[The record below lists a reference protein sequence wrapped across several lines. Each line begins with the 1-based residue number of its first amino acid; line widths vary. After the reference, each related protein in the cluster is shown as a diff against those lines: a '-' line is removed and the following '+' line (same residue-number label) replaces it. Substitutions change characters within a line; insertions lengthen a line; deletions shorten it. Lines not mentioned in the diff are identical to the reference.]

1 MAGRLRLWSGYVLFF
16 YVVTHLLNHALGL
29 ISLRVLEAGR
39 TWFVVLWHNPVGQ
52 LALYSALFTHFFLAL
67 WSLYRRRALKLS
79 PWEWTQWGLGAL
91 IIPLGA
97 LHVVGTRLASTLYD
111 VVPGYPYVLA
121 SLLVNGWLDVARQ
134 FALPLVVWLHACIGL
149 HFAWRLKPWYR
160 TWLPALYAF
169 ALLVPVASIAGAGIA
184 LRDFVDLA
192 EQPGVLQEIF
202 DRAHVPPAADVAYL
216 HALSWQLQAAA
227 LVLLVGALG
236 ARPLRDLWERR
247 HGVVHLDYGERRNV
261 DQPTGLSI
269 LEMSRLAGIP
279 HASVCGG
286 RGRCSTCRV
295 RIGGPDRARLP
306 PASPEEHKVL
316 ARVGAPANVRLACQ
330 LRPPPGRYRVTPLL
344 PAGAG
349 PVEAYRRLP
358 QAHGGERYVAI
369 LFADIRG
376 FTSISEGKLPYDV
389 VFLLNRY
396 FRATGHAIEVA
407 GGRVDKFIGDGV
419 MAIFGLASEPDVACR
434 QALDAARR
442 MGEALDDLNEALS
455 GDLDQPLRIG
465 IGLHAGMSIVGEMGY
480 ERATQLTAIGD
491 TVNTASRLESL
502 TKEFAVELV
511 VSQELL
517 DRAGVDLHAYESH
530 DVEIRGRQEHL
541 QVRAVKDARE
551 LAPELAPKP
560 PSPLASPLTSMS

>member
-1 MAGRLRLWSGYVLFF
+1 MIGRLRLWSGYVLVF

-29 ISLRVLEAGR
+29 ISLRVVEAGR
-39 TWFVVLWHNPVGQ
+39 VWFVFIWHNPVGQ
-52 LALYSALFTHFFLAL
+52 AVLYGALFIHFFLAL
-67 WSLYRRRALKLS
+67 WALYRRRALKLS
-79 PWEWTQWGLGAL
+79 PWEWTQGVLGAL

-97 LHVVGTRLASTLYD
+97 LHVVGTRLAHSLYD
-111 VVPGYPYVLA
+111 VEPGYPWVLG
-121 SLLVNGWLDVARQ
+121 SLVVSDWMGVARQ

-149 HFAWRLKPWYR
+149 HFAWRLRPWYR
-160 TWLPALYAF
+160 TWLPVLYAV
-169 ALLVPVASIAGAGIA
+169 ALLVPVAGIFGAAIA
-184 LRDFVDLA
+184 LRDVADLA
-192 EQPGVLQEIF
+192 QQPGFLDNLFARVH
-202 DRAHVPPAADVAYL
+202 APPPADVAHLYAIS
-216 HALSWQLQAAA
+216 HGLQIAA
-227 LVLLVGALG
+227 LALLVGVLG

-247 HGVVHLDYGERRNV
+247 AGVVHLDYGGRNA
-261 DQPTGLSI
+261 DQPAGLSI

-306 PASPEEHKVL
+306 PPSPEEQKVL

-344 PAGAG
+344 PPTAG

-369 LFADIRG
+369 LFADLRG

-396 FRATGHAIEVA
+396 FRATGHAIEAA

-419 MAIFGLASEPDVACR
+419 MAIFGLDREPGVACR
-434 QALDAARR
+434 QALEAARR
-442 MGEALDDLNEALS
+442 MGEALDELNEAMS

-465 IGLHAGMSIVGEMGY
+465 IGLHAGPTIVGEMGY

-491 TVNTASRLESL
+491 TVNIASRLETL

-517 DRAGVDLHAYESH
+517 DQAGVDLAAYERH
-530 DVEIRGRQEHL
+530 EVEIRGRQERL
-541 QVRAVKDARE
+541 AVRAIKRAVE
-551 LAPELAPKP
+551 LAAELTA
-560 PSPLASPLTSMS
+560 MSS